1 MSPAVVRLL
10 RLGAVCLS
18 ATPVVLVAV
27 PWGSYGWS
35 SYGPLVRGPVTLIA
49 TEALAWADP
58 LLPVALALL
67 VLWAPTRTR
76 LLGLPLTLLVIA
88 ADVVIPLRYP
98 WIPPLPRQGGALA
111 ALAAAA
117 LLLAVARP
125 APGTAG
131 RRAAAGWTAAL
142 LLALWP
148 ALRLRLGLADP
159 GRCGDYVDAVL
170 AGDGLTSFRLTAMIA
185 FHSVVVVLVIT
196 AVAVAGLGP
205 RGARVVALVTA
216 AGLSLL
222 ALPVHGYPCLV
233 DMARWP
239 YLVAAACVLVAGL
252 GTPVRRLRPWPGRR
266 I

>member
-1 MSPAVVRLL
+1 MSPAVARLL

-18 ATPVVLVAV
+18 AAPVVLAAA
-27 PWGSYGWS
+27 PWGTYGWS
-35 SYGPLVRGPVTLIA
+35 SYGPMVRGPVSLAA
-49 TEALAWADP
+49 TEVLAWADP

-67 VLWAPTRTR
+67 VLWAPARTR

-98 WIPPLPRQGGALA
+98 WIPALPRQEAALA

-117 LLLAVARP
+117 LLLAVTRP
-125 APGTAG
+125 SPGTAG

-148 ALRLRLGLADP
+148 AIRLRLGLAAP
-159 GRCGDYVDAVL
+159 ATRCGDYIDAVL
-170 AGDGLTSFRLTAMIA
+170 ADDGLMSFRLTAMVA
-185 FHSVVVVLVIT
+185 FHATVIVLV
-196 AVAVAGLGP
+196 VAATVVANLGT
-205 RGARVVALVTA
+205 RGARVVALVAA

-222 ALPVHGYPCLV
+222 ALPVHGYPFETTCLV

-252 GTPVRRLRPWPGRR
+252 GTPVRRLRP
-266 I
+266 